1 MRKRFRLILAAAAAA
16 SLLLSGCGGSTSGD
30 GSDAQTEQAGNAEGT
45 ESAGSTSSGTDTSGF
60 LVVPLVADIQT
71 ADVHK
76 TTKDYETPLNIY
88 DRLVDIEVK
97 EDGSSEIVPS
107 LAESWEISGDALTYT
122 FHLRQGVKF
131 HNGEELTADD
141 VEYSF
146 TRQLSVEG
154 AVNTDF
160 LAQIKGASQLLEGT
174 ADQLEGFE
182 TVDDYTFTITL
193 SEPYAGFLA
202 CLSTP
207 GCSIYN
213 REATEAAG
221 DQFGLD
227 PSVTVG
233 TGPFRLTDWTINDQL
248 VLTRYEDY
256 WKGPSELPGVVI
268 RIVPDTETQ
277 RMMFES
283 GELDV
288 VDLDYLPDA
297 VDDFTTRY
305 PDQIVSGPRV
315 GTTYFTM
322 NQNIEP
328 FQDVR
333 VRKAVQMAIDRQAIL
348 DALYGGR
355 GQVENGIYPHGL
367 YGFNSSLPEITYD
380 PEEAK
385 ALLAEAGYANGF
397 EMQIAADSSASD
409 ATNQALEIIQAQL
422 GEIGIQAEI
431 QNMDESTWLA
441 TRNSGE
447 MGSFMSTWTADYNDP
462 DNFIYT
468 FFGTPENT
476 KLRSLNYSDTEV
488 MERVQKARTIVDAD
502 ERIAEYQALEEKIVT
517 EDAAWVPMYSRTHSF
532 AVSKRVQGFE
542 VPWNGLSDCYFYGLS
557 LSE

>member
-76 TTKDYETPLNIY
+76 TTKDYEIPLNIY

-213 REATEAAG
+213 REATKAAG

>member
-76 TTKDYETPLNIY
+76 TTKDYEIPLNIY

-385 ALLAEAGYANGF
+385 ARLAEAGYANGF

>member
-76 TTKDYETPLNIY
+76 TTKDYEIPLNIY

-468 FFGTPENT
+468 FFGTLENT

>member
-16 SLLLSGCGGSTSGD
+16 SLLLSGCGGSTSGA

-76 TTKDYETPLNIY
+76 TTKDYEIPLNIY

-146 TRQLSVEG
+146 TRQLSAEG

>member
-1 MRKRFRLILAAAAAA
+1 M
-16 SLLLSGCGGSTSGD
+16 
-30 GSDAQTEQAGNAEGT
+30 
-45 ESAGSTSSGTDTSGF
+45 
-60 LVVPLVADIQT
+60 PLVADIQT

-76 TTKDYETPLNIY
+76 TTKDYEIPLNIY

>member
-76 TTKDYETPLNIY
+76 TTKDYEIPLNIY

-221 DQFGLD
+221 NQFGLD

-233 TGPFRLTDWTINDQL
+233 TGPFCLTYWTINDQL

>member
-76 TTKDYETPLNIY
+76 TTKDYEIPLNIY

-131 HNGEELTADD
+131 HNGEALTADD

>member
-76 TTKDYETPLNIY
+76 TTKDYEIPLNIY

-182 TVDDYTFTITL
+182 TVDDYTFTITM

>member
-76 TTKDYETPLNIY
+76 TTKDYEIPLNIY

-160 LAQIKGASQLLEGT
+160 LAQIKGASQLLEGM

>member
-1 MRKRFRLILAAAAAA
+1 MKKRFSLILAAAAAS
-16 SLLLSGCGGSTSGD
+16 SLLLAGCGGSPSSEGSG
-30 GSDAQTEQAGNAEGT
+30 AQEEGT
-45 ESAGSTSSGTDTSGF
+45 VVSEGGESQESSSSDIDSSGF

-76 TTKDYETPLNIY
+76 TSKDYQVPLNIY
-88 DRLVDIEVK
+88 DRLVDVEVK

-107 LAESWEISGDALTYT
+107 LAESWEISNDALVYT

-160 LAQIKGASQLLEGT
+160 LAQVKGAPELLAGT
-174 ADQLEGFE
+174 ADKLEGFAV
-182 TVDDYTFTITL
+182 VDDYTFTITL

-202 CLSTP
+202 CLSAP
-207 GCSIYN
+207 GCSVYN
-213 REATEAAG
+213 RKATEAAG
-221 DQFGLD
+221 DQFGLE
-227 PSVTVG
+227 PSLTVG
-233 TGPFRLTDWTINDQL
+233 TGPFCFAGWTINDQL
-248 VLTRYEDY
+248 VLTRFEDY

-283 GELDV
+283 GELDL

-297 VDDFTTRY
+297 VEDFETRY
-305 PDQIVSGPRV
+305 PDQIVSGSRV

-322 NQNIEP
+322 NQNMEP

-333 VRKAVQMAIDRQAIL
+333 VRQAVQMAIDRQAIL

-355 GQVENGIYPHGL
+355 GNVENGIFPHGL
-367 YGFNSSLPEITYD
+367 YGFNPDIPAIQYD
-380 PEEAK
+380 PEGAK
-385 ALLAEAGYANGF
+385 ALLAEAGYADGF
-397 EMQIAADSSASD
+397 DMQIAADSSASD
-409 ATNQALEIIQAQL
+409 ATNQALEIIAAQL

-447 MGSFMSTWTADYNDP
+447 MGSYLSTWTADYNDP

-468 FFGTPENT
+468 FFGTAENT
-476 KLRSLNYSDTEV
+476 ALRSLNYPDTEV
-488 MERVQKARTIVDAD
+488 MERVQKARAIVDAD
-502 ERIAEYQALEEKIVT
+502 ERIAEYHALEEKIVT

-532 AVSKRVQGFE
+532 AVSKRVQGFA
-542 VPWNGLSDCYFYGLS
+542 VTWNGLSDCTFYGMS
-557 LSE
+557 VSE

>member
-76 TTKDYETPLNIY
+76 TTKDYEIPLNIY

-182 TVDDYTFTITL
+182 TVDDYTVTITL

-233 TGPFRLTDWTINDQL
+233 TGPFRLTDWTINDQM

-397 EMQIAADSSASD
+397 EMQIAADSSASE
-409 ATNQALEIIQAQL
+409 APNQALEIIQAQL

>member
-76 TTKDYETPLNIY
+76 TTKDYEIPLNIY

-367 YGFNSSLPEITYD
+367 YGFNSSLLEITYD

>member
-1 MRKRFRLILAAAAAA
+1 MRKRSRLILAAAAAA
-16 SLLLSGCGGSTSGD
+16 SLLVSGCGGSTSGD

-76 TTKDYETPLNIY
+76 TTKDYEIPLNIY

>member
-30 GSDAQTEQAGNAEGT
+30 GSDVQA
-45 ESAGSTSSGTDTSGF
+45 GTDTSGF

-76 TTKDYETPLNIY
+76 TTKDYEIPLNIY

>member
-76 TTKDYETPLNIY
+76 TTKDYEIPLNIY

-476 KLRSLNYSDTEV
+476 KLRSLNYSDMEV
-488 MERVQKARTIVDAD
+488 MERVQKARTIVDVD

>member
-76 TTKDYETPLNIY
+76 TTKDYEIPLNIY

-385 ALLAEAGYANGF
+385 ALLADAGYANGF

>member
-30 GSDAQTEQAGNAEGT
+30 GSDVQT
-45 ESAGSTSSGTDTSGF
+45 GTDTSGF

-76 TTKDYETPLNIY
+76 TTKDYEIPLNIY

>member
-76 TTKDYETPLNIY
+76 TTKDYEIPLNIY

-146 TRQLSVEG
+146 TRQLSAEG

>member
-76 TTKDYETPLNIY
+76 TTKDYEIPLNIY

-193 SEPYAGFLA
+193 SEPYVGFLA

>member
-76 TTKDYETPLNIY
+76 TTKDYEIPLNIY

-502 ERIAEYQALEEKIVT
+502 ERIAEYQALEEKIVA